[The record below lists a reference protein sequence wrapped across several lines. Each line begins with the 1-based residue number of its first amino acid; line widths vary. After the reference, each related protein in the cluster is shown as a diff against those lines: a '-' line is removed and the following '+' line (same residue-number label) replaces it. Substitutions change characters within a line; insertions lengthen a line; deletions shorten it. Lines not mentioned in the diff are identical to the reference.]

1 VTSVARRLGATLLG
15 AVLTLALG
23 VAAPST
29 GADEATAEE
38 APLSELEREWGIRLL
53 GIRRVA
59 GGYGLDFRYQ
69 VLDPVK
75 AAPIL
80 QRKQSRDPHLVVEK
94 SGATL
99 RVPFSH
105 KVGTMR
111 QSVRVESQIKKGN
124 RYFVLFANP
133 SRHVEPGD
141 QVTIVIGGFRAEHV
155 TVM

>member
-1 VTSVARRLGATLLG
+1 MPPDPGEPP
-15 AVLTLALG
+15 ALS
-23 VAAPST
+23 A
-29 GADEATAEE
+29 
-38 APLSELEREWGIRLL
+38 LEREWGIRLL

-59 GGYGLDFRYQ
+59 AGYGLDFRYQ
-69 VLDPVK
+69 VLDPEK

-80 QRKQSRDPHLVVEK
+80 QRKYSRDPHLIVEK
-94 SGATL
+94 SGAVL

-111 QSVRVESQIKKGN
+111 QSVRVASQIKRGK

-133 SRHVEPGD
+133 ARHVQPGD
-141 QVTIVIGGFRAEHV
+141 EVTIVIGSFRAEHV